1 MRPVIVQPKENI
13 MSKTTF
19 KNMFWMS
26 LPLALAVGCAHTQP
40 QTAPVYSDVPPRAL
54 APTSE
59 RPVERVYA
67 EQDSITR
74 TAAPSGASA
83 ADWALNERIRG
94 LLTGNK
100 TLGPFPGEVMA
111 VVDKQNHGLVRLSGT
126 INNDM
131 ERKRMCDAIANVE
144 GVTQV
149 EDKMIAAMPLP
160 IGSVDVR
167 DPVPQ

>member
-100 TLGPFPGEVMA
+100 TLDPFPGEVMA
-111 VVDKQNHGLVRLSGT
+111 TVDKQNRVWSGCRARSTTTWNGSGCVMRLPTWRAS
-126 INNDM
+126 
-131 ERKRMCDAIANVE
+131 RKWR
-144 GVTQV
+144 T
-149 EDKMIAAMPLP
+149 K
-160 IGSVDVR
+160 
-167 DPVPQ
+167 

>member
-1 MRPVIVQPKENI
+1 

-19 KNMFWMS
+19 KNMFWMG

-40 QTAPVYSDVPPRAL
+40 QTASVYGDAPPRAL

-59 RPVERVYA
+59 LPVERVYA
-67 EQDSITR
+67 GQDSITR
-74 TAAPSGASA
+74 TAAPFGASA

-94 LLTGNK
+94 LLTGDK
-100 TLGPFPGEVMA
+100 TLGPFPGEVRA

-126 INNDM
+126 IINDM
-131 ERKRMCDAIANVE
+131 ERKRMCDAIARVE

-149 EDKMIAAMPLP
+149 EDKMVAATPLP
-160 IGSVDVR
+160 IGVVDVR
-167 DPVPQ
+167 DPVAQR

>member
-1 MRPVIVQPKENI
+1 

-19 KNMFWMS
+19 RNMFWMS

-40 QTAPVYSDVPPRAL
+40 QTAPLYSDVSPRAL

-59 RPVERVYA
+59 LPVERVYA
-67 EQDSITR
+67 GQDSITR
-74 TAAPSGASA
+74 TAAPSGATA

-94 LLTGNK
+94 LLTANK

-111 VVDKQNHGLVRLSGT
+111 VVDKQNHGMVRLSGT

-131 ERKRMCDAIANVE
+131 ERKRMCDAIGNVE

-149 EDKMIAAMPLP
+149 DDKMVAAVPIP
-160 IGSVDVR
+160 IGAVDAR
-167 DPVPQ
+167 DPVVQ

>member
-1 MRPVIVQPKENI
+1 

-40 QTAPVYSDVPPRAL
+40 HTAPVYSDVPRAL
-54 APTSE
+54 VPTSDF
-59 RPVERVYA
+59 PVERVYA

-94 LLTGNK
+94 LLTGDK

-149 EDKMIAAMPLP
+149 EDKMVAAAPLP
-160 IGSVDVR
+160 RGAVDVR
-167 DPVPQ
+167 DPVAQ

>member
-1 MRPVIVQPKENI
+1 

-40 QTAPVYSDVPPRAL
+40 QTATLYSDLPPRAL
-54 APTSE
+54 APTSDRRSNGFMRSKIASLPQRH
-59 RPVERVYA
+59 RPAR
-67 EQDSITR
+67 S
-74 TAAPSGASA
+74 S

-111 VVDKQNHGLVRLSGT
+111 VSG
-126 INNDM
+126 
-131 ERKRMCDAIANVE
+131 
-144 GVTQV
+144 
-149 EDKMIAAMPLP
+149 
-160 IGSVDVR
+160 
-167 DPVPQ
+167 

>member
-1 MRPVIVQPKENI
+1 ML
-13 MSKTTF
+13 KTTF
-19 KNMFWMS
+19 KNLFWMS

-40 QTAPVYSDVPPRAL
+40 QTTPVYSDVPSRAL
-54 APTSE
+54 TPTSE
-59 RPVERVYA
+59 LPVERVYA

-74 TAAPSGASA
+74 TAAPYGASA

-94 LLTGNK
+94 LLTGDK

-111 VVDKQNHGLVRLSGT
+111 TVDKQSHGLVRLSGT

-131 ERKRMCDAIANVE
+131 ERRRMCDAIANVE

-149 EDKMIAAMPLP
+149 EDKMLVAERLP
-160 IGSVDVR
+160 IGAVDVR